1 MELLN
6 ISSVGFIVVF
16 LGTLF
21 LFGELLVKAKGIF
34 VILGTAIMT
43 VYFVHHLSS
52 GVGVWV
58 LLLYIIGL
66 MLILID
72 GKIVNDGTIA
82 IIGIILMILGLA
94 IPSPGFIYGA
104 LVSMGLIV
112 GAAASFLF
120 LKIFPKRNMWS
131 KMTLKERLTSEAG
144 YNSIN
149 ETYIELVGKKG
160 RTLTPFRPIGTIEI
174 EGKQYSATSERQW
187 LEANEEV
194 KVISV
199 DGTRI
204 LVAKD
209 NMDTEAGK
217 R

>member
-6 ISSVGFIVVF
+6 IASVGFIVVF

-34 VILGTAIMT
+34 VILGTAITT